1 MMPFDENATITNE
14 RQLKDVASHCVKAF
28 WSEVARQPQ
37 PSYTIAQ
44 AGCSDFPAPGY
55 CGARLLSVQNTARNM
70 AFKFCTKNILGQP
83 KVVLEAALELE
94 LALLMLKQ
102 MRERFRFNYQ
112 RRIAPLIPVTGAAV
126 HIIRNMVWEIEKAL
140 QRHAATRFLI
150 DRQRA
155 RPQLLFYYHQ
165 LQPSSKEKSD
175 YRKRQP
181 HDWVHSLYLCQKS
194 TLFLP
199 LRLMQNS
206 GLSPALDSYWWNCH
220 NFFSSRDRNVLE
232 QLAAVPTHQ
241 HIGATTPPR
250 ENRYA
255 DQVVAM
261 FRLLPV

>member
-1 MMPFDENATITNE
+1 MMPFNQSTTIVDE

-44 AGCSDFPAPGY
+44 AGCSDFSSSGY
-55 CGARLLSVQNTARNM
+55 CGARLLSVRNTARNL
-70 AFKFCTKNILGQP
+70 AFKFCTENILGQP

-102 MRERFRFNYQ
+102 RRESFRFNYQ

-126 HIIRNMVWEIEKAL
+126 HIIRHMVWEIEKAL

-150 DRQRA
+150 DRHRSQ
-155 RPQLLFYYHQ
+155 PQLLFYYHQ
-165 LQPSSKEKSD
+165 LQPSPKEKSD
-175 YRKRQP
+175 YRKRQH
-181 HDWVHSLYLCQKS
+181 HDWVHSIYLCQKS

-199 LRLMQNS
+199 LSLLQNS
-206 GLSPALDSYWWNCH
+206 GLSPALDSYWWDCH
-220 NFFSSRDRNVLE
+220 NFFSPRDRHLLE
-232 QLAAVPTHQ
+232 QLAAVPIHHQ
-241 HIGATTPPR
+241 TGVTTSPR
-250 ENRYA
+250 GNRYE

-261 FRLLPV
+261 FKHLPL